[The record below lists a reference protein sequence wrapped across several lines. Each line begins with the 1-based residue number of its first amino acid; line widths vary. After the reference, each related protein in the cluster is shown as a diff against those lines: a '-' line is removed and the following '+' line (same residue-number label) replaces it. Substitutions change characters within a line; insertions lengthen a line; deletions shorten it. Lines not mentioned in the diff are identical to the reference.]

1 MKRAPRKKVLLVDD
15 SRLVRQRLQAL
26 IGDLPDVQIVGNA
39 GRVTEAIRKIRDLR
53 PQIVVL
59 DIALLDGNGLQV
71 LEAIRKFRRA
81 LPRIIMLTN
90 FSHEA
95 YRDKC
100 LKLGAEYF
108 FDKSAQFEQAVD
120 VIRELSRVQV
130 DGAGPKPARNRRGR
144 KATKERPP
152 ISRPSSRPSLSAL
165 CTLGAFAAYSLIA
178 SGHAAPVF
186 NFASLVSPS
195 GHG

>member
-26 IGDLPDVQIVGNA
+26 IGDLPDVEIVGNA

-71 LEAIRKFRRA
+71 LEAVRKLRRT

-90 FSHEA
+90 LAHQA

-108 FDKSAQFEQAVD
+108 FDKSAQFEEAVD
-120 VIRELSRVQV
+120 VIRELSRVPSPTIIRAKLAQS
-130 DGAGPKPARNRRGR
+130 RRGR
-144 KATKERPP
+144 KPTKERL
-152 ISRPSSRPSLSAL
+152 ISKPALSVL
-165 CTLGAFAAYSLIA
+165 CTLGVFAAYTL
-178 SGHAAPVF
+178 
-186 NFASLVSPS
+186 
-195 GHG
+195 